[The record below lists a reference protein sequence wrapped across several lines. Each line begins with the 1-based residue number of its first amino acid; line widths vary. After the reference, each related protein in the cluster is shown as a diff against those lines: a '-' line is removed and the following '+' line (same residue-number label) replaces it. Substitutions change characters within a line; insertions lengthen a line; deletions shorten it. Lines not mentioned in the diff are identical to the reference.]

1 MCKRLCLLASFVLLL
16 VGAPVLANPV
26 GVFDFSQDVGTPGDP
41 WAIGSTLAVG
51 NGEYIVTAGGSDI
64 WGNADHFH
72 YAYNQVEGNV
82 RFSLHPEWHLGN
94 QNDWAKIGA
103 MIRVSNDADSVQY
116 STATRRGGG
125 DAKEQSAVG
134 PYVGMQARSATG
146 AGSYNVAEIWDYA
159 VPDKVAIQRITSG
172 AYQVVQAL
180 VDFGGGS
187 GWENVGIQY
196 VPDLP
201 DRVLLGAAVT
211 SHKNNNNQIAQARLT
226 DVLYDYDPGLIG
238 STQIPGDQVNPDTCI
253 GDTPGFLVK
262 VAQNP
267 DGTSWPG
274 DYAANYEM
282 AEYLVKNGG
291 YGVDPDKVLPKQMG
305 SGSREFIN
313 LHDSGGRFNFDNDAS
328 FPGIDGWE
336 KPTNDPA
343 DGDGEDQFAAVIT
356 ACIELTEGLHVIGGH
371 ADDGILVRIGG
382 VEIGR
387 TATWN
392 TTDDWMFEVETA
404 GIYDL
409 EAIMFEG
416 GGGADAELTYVLPT
430 GERIL
435 LGDVAAG
442 SPAVY
447 VPEPATIAL
456 LGFGGLSLLRIR
468 RKR

>member
-1 MCKRLCLLASFVLLL
+1 MCKRLCLLTSFVLLL
-16 VGAPVLANPV
+16 VGVPVLASPV
-26 GVFDFSQDVGTPGDP
+26 GVFDFSADVGNPGGTGGVRYVASDEYL
-41 WAIGSTLAVG
+41 ILGS
-51 NGEYIVTAGGSDI
+51 GGDI
-64 WGNADHFH
+64 WGSADQFHF
-72 YAYNQVEGNV
+72 AYNEVSGNV
-82 RFSLHPEWHLGN
+82 RFELAPAWDIGGR
-94 QNDWAKIGA
+94 NDWAKIET
-103 MIRVSNDADSVQY
+103 MLRVNLDAGSVHY
-116 STATRRGGG
+116 STAARRGGT
-125 DAKEQSAVG
+125 DNPADTAVDSF
-134 PYVGMQARSATG
+134 V
-146 AGSYNVAEIWDYA
+146 
-159 VPDKVAIQRITSG
+159 SG
-172 AYQVVQAL
+172 QWRAAA
-180 VDFGGGS
+180 GGGS
-187 GWENVGIQY
+187 GNADQDGDLVPQKLGVQRIVSNNYQVIQSLVDYGSGWESVKTQLVSG
-196 VPDLP
+196 LP
-201 DRVLLGAAVT
+201 DALLAGAAVT
-211 SHKNNNNQIAQARLT
+211 SHDNRWLVQARVGGVAYT
-226 DVLYDYDPGLIG
+226 ANPGLIG
-238 STQIPGDQVNPDTCI
+238 STHIPGDQVNPDTCI